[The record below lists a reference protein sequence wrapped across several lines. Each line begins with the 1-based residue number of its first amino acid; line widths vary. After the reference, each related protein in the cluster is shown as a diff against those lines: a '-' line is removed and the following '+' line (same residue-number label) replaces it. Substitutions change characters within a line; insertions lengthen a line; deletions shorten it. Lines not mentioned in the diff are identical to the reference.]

1 MYLMYIHVI
10 MIKLLRKKVKSMK
23 QLKLQTKL
31 FLAYVGLS
39 IIILLTFSMFF
50 YKYVSKLLIN
60 QELQSISIQNTY
72 FQNQVEEV
80 LNDMD
85 TVSININYSNLVKS
99 KLDTSFNLDISR
111 DTMNDLA
118 NLFVTINGADIK
130 VDQINLYDLQ
140 GNMLKVGI
148 KTNTDIID
156 IQSLTWFDEVL
167 ALSGKKLISKPYNT
181 SAFSTSSYYSDWFLS
196 VYRTYNNQY
205 NQTVGAVETIK
216 NCKSVFKSINSY
228 KKKNKDD
235 AQIYIF
241 SDDNELIYP
250 YNLTAQELDSTSN
263 YYSYLQEEKDYVS
276 INNPI
281 TNIKEYL
288 AYTTSSYSGW
298 TYITVQKESNILN
311 PVNHLLSVLLLFVM
325 VLLAVSL
332 LISFFLSR
340 NLVKPIHHLK
350 QMIQQIELDSLGDK
364 TFHNYPASYNE
375 FFELYYAF
383 QIMSEKLKI
392 SMNELIDSREQE
404 LKSRALA
411 LQSQINPHFYYNTL
425 SSLIVLTENERPN
438 EVISMCRYL
447 SQIMRYITDSSTT
460 IVSIQSEIDYV
471 NKYLYCMKVRYQSS
485 LNYTIDIVDE
495 LLDLQIPK
503 LLIQPIVENAIK
515 YGTNCIPPWNL
526 SIIGRK
532 YDTYWQIDIIDSGN
546 GFTKEDME
554 RISELIQKVD
564 EHSGMQEMHLD
575 GLGMI
580 NVYMRWKLYC
590 KDTLI
595 FEYKNTE
602 EGHGIVSIGQKSGLT
617 KEDC

>member
-1 MYLMYIHVI
+1 
-10 MIKLLRKKVKSMK
+10 MK

-31 FLAYVGLS
+31 FIAYVGLS

-50 YKYVSKLLIN
+50 YKYVSKLLID

-72 FQNQVEEV
+72 FQNEVEQV

-85 TVSININYSNLVKS
+85 TVSININYSNLVKA
-99 KLDTSFNLDISR
+99 KLDSSFNLNISR

-118 NLFVTINGADIK
+118 SLFVTINGADIK

-148 KTNTDIID
+148 KTNTDNVD
-156 IQSLTWFDEVL
+156 IHDLTWFDEVL
-167 ALSGKKLISKPYNT
+167 ELNGQKLISKPYNT

-205 NQTVGAVETIK
+205 NQTVGTVETIK
-216 NCKSVFKSINSY
+216 FCKSIFKSINSY
-228 KKKNKDD
+228 KKKNKDF
-235 AQIYIF
+235 AQVYIY
-241 SDDNELIYP
+241 SDDDQLIYP
-250 YNLTAQELDSTSN
+250 YDMTADELVSTPD
-263 YYSYLQEEKDYVS
+263 YYSYLKEGKNYIS

-281 TNIKEYL
+281 TDIKEYL

-298 TYITVQKESNILN
+298 TYITVEKETNILN
-311 PVNHLLSVLLLFVM
+311 PVNHLLSILLLFVLG
-325 VLLAVSL
+325 LLAASL
-332 LISFFLSR
+332 LISYFLSR
-340 NLVKPIHHLK
+340 NLVKPITHLK

-404 LKSRALA
+404 LKSRTLA

-425 SSLIVLTENERPN
+425 SSLIVLTENERPK

-460 IVSIQSEIDYV
+460 IVSIQSEMDYV

-485 LNYTIDIVDE
+485 LNYTIDIDNE
-495 LLDLQIPK
+495 LLNLQVPK
-503 LLIQPIVENAIK
+503 LLIQPFVENAIK
-515 YGTNCIPPWNL
+515 YGTDCIPPWNL
-526 SIIGRK
+526 SIIGRMHE
-532 YDTYWQIDIIDSGN
+532 THWQIDIIDSGN
-546 GFTKEDME
+546 GFAKEDIE
-554 RISELIQKVD
+554 KIQELIHKVD
-564 EHSGMQEMHLD
+564 SNSGMQEMHVD

-590 KDTLI
+590 KDTII
-595 FEYKNTE
+595 FNYGNTQ
-602 EGHGIVSIGQKSGLT
+602 EGHGIVSIGQKFNLT
-617 KEDC
+617 REEY